1 MIRPLAA
8 LLALVTALAPGVPV
22 PAFGADLI
30 VRDYDAGIC
39 AEEKWQKKIRKRFRH
54 QVENVPNLPD
64 VEILDFRNLRET
76 RFEATDERHPISRRY
91 CAGDV
96 VLSDGNTRDIW
107 FLIETDMGF
116 ASIGDNVEFCVA
128 GFDRWRVYNGHCRV
142 LR

>member
-1 MIRPLAA
+1 MTRPLAA
-8 LLALVTALAPGVPV
+8 LLALATTLAPSVAV
-22 PAFGADLI
+22 PALGADLI
-30 VRDYDAGIC
+30 VREKETGIC
-39 AEEKWQKKIRKRFRH
+39 AEEKWRKKISKRFRH

-64 VEILDFRNLRET
+64 VEITDFRNLRQT
-76 RFEATDERHPISRRY
+76 RFEPTDERRPISRRY

-96 VLSDGNTRDIW
+96 VLSDGRTRDIW

>member
-1 MIRPLAA
+1 MTRPLAA
-8 LLALVTALAPGVPV
+8 LLALATAVGAGVPA
-22 PAFGADLI
+22 PAFSADLI
-30 VRDYDAGIC
+30 VRDYETGIC
-39 AEEKWQKKIRKRFRH
+39 AEEKWQKKIRKRFSY
-54 QVENVPNLPD
+54 QVEHVPNLPD
-64 VEILDFRNLRET
+64 VEILDFRNIRET
-76 RFEATDERHPISRRY
+76 RFEPTDERHPISRRY

>member
-1 MIRPLAA
+1 MRRSLAA
-8 LLALVTALAPGVPV
+8 LLSLSAILGAGAPAPALS
-22 PAFGADLI
+22 ADLI
-30 VRDYDAGIC
+30 VREQEFGVC
-39 AEEKWQKKIRKRFRH
+39 AEEKWLKTIRKRFRH

-64 VEILDFRNLRET
+64 VEIQEFLNLRET
-76 RFEATDERHPISRRY
+76 RFIPTDERRRISRRY

-96 VLSDGNTRDIW
+96 TLTNGHTRDIW

-116 ASIGDNVEFCVA
+116 ASIGDNVEFCVQ